1 MARLFNPVTL
11 GAPAAPYTHGAEV
24 QAGERMIF
32 FSGQVGADTDGNIPD
47 TIEGQ
52 MKNVFSNIEAIL
64 TDAGME
70 LSDLVKMTSYL
81 VREEDLEGFR
91 DARDDI
97 LGDFKPAHT
106 LLVISR
112 LARPEFLI
120 EIEGFA
126 AKA

>member
-1 MARLFNPVTL
+1 MARLFNPAKL

-24 QAGERMIF
+24 IAGERMIF
-32 FSGQVGADTDGNIPD
+32 FSGQVGADTEGNIPS

-52 MKNVFSNIEAIL
+52 MKNVFSNIEAVL

-70 LSDLVKMTSYL
+70 LTDLVKMTSYL
-81 VREEDLEGFR
+81 VREEDLVGFR
-91 DARDDI
+91 NSRNDI

-126 AKA
+126 SKA

>member
-1 MARLFNPVTL
+1 MARLFNPDTL

-32 FSGQVGADTDGNIPD
+32 FSGQVGADFDGNIPD

-52 MKNVFSNIEAIL
+52 MRNVFANIEAIL
-64 TDAGME
+64 TDAGMAMT
-70 LSDLVKMTSYL
+70 DLVKMTSYL

-91 DARDDI
+91 DARNDI

-126 AKA
+126 SKA